1 MKNLIGVNGDKNW
14 LPHYRAGFQAEGGDE
29 FPRPDAYSRMRRFGA
44 EIARRLLK
52 RGVGGPVLRRLR
64 AAENA
69 AGLGGRARNGNWW
82 GNDTIWRTT
91 IDLNKVVYL
100 GDRRGVLGT
109 PGRRVLNVYDG
120 SSTTTALKLGAAEGN
135 PMMAGIAGHPAALWA
150 VKAGV
155 TAGSIVVAERLWR
168 QHRRAAAIGMMI
180 VSNGL
185 MAAVAAQNASVIRR
199 MR

>member
-1 MKNLIGVNGDKNW
+1 MVRTWLAALFIVFIVAGPAFAEDSIAPAVGDPIAAPIEVAARPMSRGSV
-14 LPHYRAGFQAEGGDE
+14 LPILYVSLA
-29 FPRPDAYSRMRRFGA
+29 
-44 EIARRLLK
+44 
-52 RGVGGPVLRRLR
+52 
-64 AAENA
+64 
-69 AGLGGRARNGNWW
+69 
-82 GNDTIWRTT
+82 
-91 IDLNKVVYL
+91 
-100 GDRRGVLGT
+100 
-109 PGRRVLNVYDG
+109 VLNVYDG

-185 MAAVAAQNASVIRR
+185 MAAVAARNASVIRR

>member
-1 MKNLIGVNGDKNW
+1 MRHRVGSDSIDRRNPAHGGSKENEMVRTW
-14 LPHYRAGFQAEGGDE
+14 LAALFIVFIVAGPAFAED
-29 FPRPDAYSRMRRFGA
+29 S
-44 EIARRLLK
+44 IA
-52 RGVGGPVLRRLR
+52 P
-64 AAENA
+64 A
-69 AGLGGRARNGNWW
+69 AGDPIAPSSAAAARP
-82 GNDTIWRTT
+82 TS
-91 IDLNKVVYL
+91 
-100 GDRRGVLGT
+100 RGPILPILYVSLA
-109 PGRRVLNVYDG
+109 VLNVYDG